1 MSEAVNAVVETLVG
15 FVCLGAGIAVWR
27 KPGLRL
33 LALVLAVAGLAA
45 IGHAATAIAS

>member
-1 MSEAVNAVVETLVG
+1 MSDALNAVVETLVG
-15 FVCLGAGIAVWR
+15 LVCLGAGIAVWR

-45 IGHAATAIAS
+45 IGHVAIALAT